1 MIAIELKKLFLM
13 KKITFIIFTMVYG
26 LLNAQENKIGSW
38 LTDAKGLPSFKYVG
52 SLPYSATLTN
62 GDKVKLPS
70 DPWFLLGNYRLTLF
84 THVSG
89 EYELISGEREW
100 GRMNQGKLPNSGSNS
115 ASLTVIENSNKEY
128 QLIGMN
134 SLAADPKKC
143 NRTFGVGYA
152 NYKYGFDKLELTK
165 NLSVKPSTNPY
176 DGISAFLL
184 TVTIKNNKNTPIEV
198 IYNESVTVNYTPIQH
213 QKEKVADRKIKFINS
228 INEYPKN
235 GIIVANITGKA
246 DDPFLIPMDPE
257 EMSEFDGYPP
267 SLFLKIIKGKVTG
280 NISSKK
286 NTISDELNAQFK
298 LKLAPNEE
306 RSFQMIIGYTFDPSP
321 NNISEI
327 AKELYSKNTHAN
339 KFADEW
345 LKILPQFPDE
355 KDTVFKREMVW
366 NAYNLE
372 AMATYSQFYKETK
385 IPQGT
390 AYDYDWGVHASAR
403 DNYQHAMPLPHYNPK
418 LAKSVL
424 KYMMK
429 RTTPQGRVR
438 LIEWGFGYS
447 SSWYFFTSDQ
457 QLFSFMYMAEYL
469 RATKDYNVLNENS
482 AFFPYKNMPESSIL
496 DYMEAQFKFLRDQV
510 NTGEHGLVR
519 LLNSDWND
527 AIYHLVKEPYND
539 VLYSGESHMNSAMAI
554 SILDDLIPQLKKAKD
569 QSSLSNITKRLDILI
584 QSMQLY
590 RDGINTAFIKDFKGR
605 IFPKRFYFNGKAYG
619 EKNMFLEPQGY
630 TLQMK
635 DLSLEQKR
643 NVYKEMQ
650 KRVYNNEKIA
660 ARQQQTPE
668 FESGAFEKGSRENGG
683 IWWALNGPII
693 LGVSQFDKPEA
704 WKLLKNMTFDSFA
717 KQFPKYW
724 SSYWSQADNWESSLM
739 PGEGLPDQTANYGDM
754 PVYCAHAHAWP
765 LYCYFR
771 LKE

>member
-1 MIAIELKKLFLM
+1 METKKIILLVIIAIVWAK
-13 KKITFIIFTMVYG
+13 TYT
-26 LLNAQENKIGSW
+26 QEINIGSW
-38 LTDAKGLPSFKYVG
+38 FDDSKGLPSFEYTG
-52 SLPYSATLTN
+52 SLPYSATLAN

-89 EYELISGEREW
+89 AYELISGEREW
-100 GRMNQGKLPNSGSNS
+100 GRLNQGNLPNSGSNS
-115 ASLTVIENSNKEY
+115 ASLTVIGNSNKKY
-128 QLIGMN
+128 QLTGMN

-152 NYKYGFDKLELTK
+152 NYKYGFDKLELSR
-165 NLSVKPSTNPY
+165 NISVKPSTNPY

-184 TVTIKNNKNTPIEV
+184 TVSIKNNKNEPIEV
-198 IYNESVTVNYTPIQH
+198 IYNESVTVNYTSIQH
-213 QKEKVADRKIKFINS
+213 QKEKISDRKIKFTNS
-228 INEYPKN
+228 INEYPKS
-235 GIIVANITGKA
+235 GIIVANITGRA
-246 DDPFLIPMDPE
+246 DDPLLIPSDPE

-267 SLFLKIIKGKVTG
+267 SLFFKIIEGKVTG
-280 NISSKK
+280 NLSSKK

-298 LKLAPNEE
+298 IKLASNEE
-306 RSFQMIIGYTFDPSP
+306 RTFQMIIGYTFDSTLEGI
-321 NNISEI
+321 NKI
-327 AKELYSKNTHAN
+327 AKELYSKDRHTN
-339 KFADEW
+339 KFSDEW

-355 KDTVFKREMVW
+355 KDEVFKREMVW

-403 DNYQHAMPLPHYNPK
+403 DNYQHALPLPHYNPK

-469 RATKDYNVLNENS
+469 RATKDYSVLNEKS

-496 DYMEAQFKFLRDQV
+496 DYVEAQFKFLRDQV

-527 AIYHLVKEPYND
+527 AIFHLVKEPYNN

-554 SILDDLIPQLKKAKD
+554 SILDDLIPQLEKAKD
-569 QSSLSNITKRLDILI
+569 QPSLSNIAKRLDLLI

-590 RDGINTAFIKDFKGR
+590 RNSINDSFIKDLGNSV
-605 IFPKRFYFNGKAYG
+605 FPKRFYFNGEAYG

-630 TLQMK
+630 TLQIN
-635 DLSLEQKR
+635 DLSLERKI
-643 NVYKEMQ
+643 NLYKEMQ

-660 ARQQQTPE
+660 AREQQTPE
-668 FESGAFEKGSRENGG
+668 FESSDFEKGSRENGG
-683 IWWALNGPII
+683 IWWALNGPVI
-693 LGVSQFDKPEA
+693 LGVAQFDKQEA
-704 WKLLKNMTFDSFA
+704 WKLLKKMTFDSFA
-717 KQFPKYW
+717 KEFPEYW
-724 SSYWSQADNWESSLM
+724 SSYWSQADNFESSLM

-771 LKE
+771 LTE

>member
-1 MIAIELKKLFLM
+1 MKTKQVIMFL
-13 KKITFIIFTMVYG
+13 IFSIIIGKSFS
-26 LLNAQENKIGSW
+26 QIKENKIGLWS
-38 LTDAKGLPSFKYVG
+38 TDEKGLPSFEYTG
-52 SLPYSATLTN
+52 SLPYSATLEN
-62 GDKVKLPS
+62 GGKVKLPA

-89 EYELISGEREW
+89 EYELITGEREW

-115 ASLTVIENSNKEY
+115 ASLTVVGGSNKKY
-128 QLIGMN
+128 QLTGMN
-134 SLAADPKKC
+134 SLAANPKKC
-143 NRTFGVGYA
+143 DRTFGVGYA
-152 NYKYGFDKLELTK
+152 NYKYGFDKLELTR

-184 TVTIKNNKNTPIEV
+184 TVTIKNKKNKSIEV
-198 IYNESVTVNYTPIQH
+198 VYNESVAANYVSIQH
-213 QKEKVADRKIKFINS
+213 QKEKATDRRIQFENS
-228 INEYPKN
+228 IVEYHKN
-235 GIIVANITGKA
+235 GIIVANINGKA
-246 DDPFLIPMDPE
+246 DDPFLIPEDPE

-267 SLFLKIIKGKVTG
+267 SLFFKVIEGDVTG
-280 NISSKK
+280 NVSSKK
-286 NTISDELNAQFK
+286 NTISDELNAWFK

-306 RSFQMIIGYTFDPSP
+306 RSIQMVIGYTFDSTPES
-321 NNISEI
+321 IGKR
-327 AKELYSKNTHAN
+327 AKELYTKNRHAN

-345 LKILPQFPDE
+345 LKILPRFTDE
-355 KDTVFKREMVW
+355 KDEVFKREMVW

-403 DNYQHAMPLPHYNPK
+403 DNYQHALPLPHYNPK

-469 RATKDYNVLNENS
+469 RATKDYDVLNEKS
-482 AFFPYKNMPESSIL
+482 AFFPFKDMPKASFL
-496 DYMEAQFKFLRDQV
+496 DYIEAQFKFLRDQV

-527 AIYHLVKEPYND
+527 AIYHIVKEPYND
-539 VLYSGESHMNSAMAI
+539 VLYTGESHMNSAMAI
-554 SILDDLIPQLKKAKD
+554 SILDDFIPQLKKAKER
-569 QSSLSNITKRLDILI
+569 SSLPNITRRLDLLI
-584 QSMQLY
+584 QSMKLY
-590 RDGINTAFIKDFKGR
+590 RDGIHDAFMKDLGDR
-605 IFPKRFYFNGKAYG
+605 VFPKRFYFNGEAYG
-619 EKNMFLEPQGY
+619 EENMFLEPQGY
-630 TLQMK
+630 TLQIN
-635 DLSLEQKR
+635 DLSTERKR
-643 NVYKEMQ
+643 NLYREMQ
-650 KRVYNNEKIA
+650 ESLYKNEKIA

-668 FESGAFEKGSRENGG
+668 FESAAFEKGSRENGG
-683 IWWALNGPII
+683 VWWALNGPVI
-693 LGVSQFDKPEA
+693 LGVSKFDKPEA
-704 WKLLKNMTFDSFA
+704 WRLLKNMTFDNFA
-717 KQFPKYW
+717 KKFPAYW
-724 SSYWSQADNWESSLM
+724 SSYWSQTDNWESSLM
-739 PGEGLPDQTANYGDM
+739 PGEGLPDQTANFGDM